1 MKTNNLLDE
10 KLNETM
16 SVWQISEPKYTASDL
31 ISQIKIKEYKKRS
44 GFQFYKWKVIISASV
59 LLVIGGLVYFNV
71 NNKPIDHSDLV
82 FNGSA
87 SDIVCYTILMDN

>member
-10 KLNETM
+10 KLDQTM
-16 SVWQISEPKYTASDL
+16 NVWQISEPKHSASDL
-31 ISQIKIKEYKKRS
+31 INQIKINEYKKRS

-59 LLVIGGLVYFNV
+59 LLVLGGLVYFNV
-71 NNKPIDHSDLV
+71 NSKPIDHSNLV